1 MFIEKSITTEG
12 QQWYY
17 RKAGKGR
24 AVVLV
29 HGFAEDS
36 QVWNTQ
42 QEFLQEHF
50 TVIVPDLPGSGH
62 STDSNT
68 NWSMDLFA
76 KGIHAILEEEQI
88 NAAILIGHSMGGYI
102 SLAFA
107 EKYPH
112 QLLGLGLFHS
122 TALPDSEERK
132 NIRKRGIEFIRE
144 YGAAKFLEQATPNL
158 FSEESRKE
166 RSALV
171 QTITEAYAGF
181 SAESLIGYYE
191 AMILRPDRTEILQ
204 KIPQPVLFVIGQY
217 DATIPP
223 DAVLPQTYLPAFSF
237 VEILNHSGHMGMLEE
252 AGRANQLLYRFC
264 DACQSV
270 AQSY

>member
-1 MFIEKSITTEG
+1 MFVEKTITSEG

-17 RKAGKGR
+17 RKAGKGT

-36 QVWNTQ
+36 QVWSFQ

-62 STDSNT
+62 SSDNNT
-68 NWSMDLFA
+68 NWSLELFA
-76 KGIHAILEEEQI
+76 NGIHAILESEKI
-88 NAAILIGHSMGGYI
+88 SSAILIGHSMGGYI

-107 EKYPH
+107 EKYPQ

-132 NIRKRGIEFIRE
+132 NIRRRGIEFIKE

-158 FSEESRKE
+158 FAEESRKE
-166 RSALV
+166 KPGLIR
-171 QTITEAYAGF
+171 TIIERYAGF
-181 SAESLIGYYE
+181 SAESLTGYYE
-191 AMILRPDRTEILQ
+191 AMILRPDRTAILQ
-204 KIPQPVLFVIGQY
+204 NLPQPVLFVIGQY

-252 AGRANQLLYRFC
+252 PGRSNHLLYRFC
-264 DACQSV
+264 DACQTV
-270 AQSY
+270 VPSY